1 LSPSPRSL
9 SPFPPAGAWLA
20 LLLAAAA
27 LRAEAPPG
35 ADEWKYDV
43 VHRKKGPPFRGLVLE
58 QTAQY
63 VRVLCVSRKP
73 GSPTVVFRELLPRA
87 EIERLELLGDE
98 DREALRQRLDA
109 LKRERAALAADLKA
123 LGPGGTAPADAV
135 DRLDLRPVPWPA
147 APPGRALEYRS
158 GHFRLVSNAGEGL
171 VCLAA
176 TRLEQVYAAYART
189 LPQRVK
195 NAEPTRILL
204 TRSLADYQALARA
217 RGHNLLNP
225 AFYDAARNEIVCG
238 SDLER
243 LGDELGRVRRHHETL
258 RKELKDREADLVR
271 VYKGRKNVP
280 PELLR
285 PLAEAAQKIGATEER
300 NARAFAGAQE
310 RLFRRLYHE
319 AFHAYL
325 ANFVYPGRDEE
336 VPRWLN
342 EGLAQIF
349 ETAIVEVG
357 ELRVGHA
364 DPERLEEL
372 RRALARGTLLPL
384 ADLLRSGP
392 KQFQVA
398 HAGDQQASDRYY
410 LAAWALAFYLTFDR
424 KLLGTP
430 SLDEYVRALHR
441 GEDAV
446 AGFRKLVG
454 QPLPQFEKE
463 YLQYLKRLRPEG
475 AAPKHE

>member
-1 LSPSPRSL
+1 LSPSRPSLPPRR
-9 SPFPPAGAWLA
+9 FGGAGLA
-20 LLLAAAA
+20 LLLAGA
-27 LRAEAPPG
+27 LGAAEAPG

-43 VHRKKGPPFRGLVLE
+43 VHRKKGPPFRGLITE

-73 GSPTVVFRELLPRA
+73 GAPTLVFREELPRA
-87 EIERLELLGDE
+87 EIDRLELLGDE
-98 DREALRQRLDA
+98 DREALRRRLDA
-109 LKRERAALAADLKA
+109 LKRERAALAATLKA
-123 LGPGGTAPADAV
+123 LGPDGQAPAEAV
-135 DRLDLRPVPWPA
+135 DRLELRRVPWPV
-147 APPGRALEYRS
+147 GTRGEALEYRS
-158 GHFRLVSNAGEGL
+158 AHFRLVSDAGTGL
-171 VCLAA
+171 LGLAA

-189 LPQRVK
+189 LPPRVK
-195 NAEPTRILL
+195 EARPTTVLL

-243 LGDELGRVRRHHETL
+243 LGDELERVRRHHETL
-258 RKELKDREADLVR
+258 RKELKGREADLVR

-285 PLAEAAQKIGATEER
+285 PLAEAAKKIDATEGR
-300 NARAFAGAQE
+300 NALAFAAARE

-325 ANFVYPGRDEE
+325 ANFVYPGRDGEL
-336 VPRWLN
+336 PRWLN

-364 DPERLEEL
+364 DGERLKEL
-372 RRALARGTLLPL
+372 RRALGRDALLPL
-384 ADLLRSGP
+384 ADLLASGP

-398 HAGDQQASDRYY
+398 HAGDRQASDRYY
-410 LAAWALAFYLTFDR
+410 LASWALAFYLTFDR
-424 KLLGTP
+424 KLLGT
-430 SLDEYVRALHR
+430 RALDDYARALRR
-441 GEDAV
+441 GEA
-446 AGFRKLVG
+446 APAAFRALVG

-463 YLQYLKRLRPEG
+463 YLEYLKRLRPDG
-475 AAPKHE
+475 SAPKRE

>member
-1 LSPSPRSL
+1 MSPSRASLPPRR
-9 SPFPPAGAWLA
+9 PGGAGLA
-20 LLLAAAA
+20 LLLAGALGAA
-27 LRAEAPPG
+27 EPPG

-73 GSPTVVFRELLPRA
+73 GAPTLVFREELPRA
-87 EIERLELLGDE
+87 EIDRLDLLGDE
-98 DREALRQRLDA
+98 DRAALRRRLDA
-109 LKRERAALAADLKA
+109 LKRERAALQA
-123 LGPGGTAPADAV
+123 LGPDGKAPAEAV
-135 DRLDLRPVPWPA
+135 DRLELRRVPWPA
-147 APPGRALEYRS
+147 GARGEALEYRS
-158 GHFRLVSNAGEGL
+158 AHFRLVSDAGKGL
-171 VCLAA
+171 LGLAA

-189 LPQRVK
+189 LPPRVK
-195 NAEPTRILL
+195 AARPTTVLL

-225 AFYDAARNEIVCG
+225 AFYDGARNEIVCG

-243 LGDELGRVRRHHETL
+243 LSEELERVRRHHETL
-258 RKELKDREADLVR
+258 RKDLKDREADLVR

-285 PLAEAAQKIGATEER
+285 PLAEAAQKIQATEDR
-300 NARAFAGAQE
+300 NSHAFAQARE

-325 ANFVYPGRDEE
+325 ANFVYPGRDGEL
-336 VPRWLN
+336 PRWLN

-364 DPERLEEL
+364 DPERLGEL

-384 ADLLRSGP
+384 ADLLASGP

-398 HAGDQQASDRYY
+398 HAGDRQASDRYY
-410 LAAWALAFYLTFDR
+410 LASWALAFYLTFDR
-424 KLLGTP
+424 KLLGT
-430 SLDEYVRALHR
+430 RALDDYARALRR
-441 GEDAV
+441 GEA
-446 AGFRKLVG
+446 APAAFRALVG

-463 YLQYLKRLRPEG
+463 YLEYLKRLRPDG
-475 AAPKHE
+475 TAPKRE

>member
-1 LSPSPRSL
+1 MSSSPRSR

-27 LRAEAPPG
+27 LRAEPPPG

-43 VHRKKGPPFRGLVLE
+43 VHRKKGPAFRGLVLE
-58 QTAQY
+58 TAPEY
-63 VRVLCVSRKP
+63 VRILCVSRKP
-73 GSPTVVFRELLPRA
+73 GSPTVLMRELLPRA
-87 EIERLELLGDE
+87 EVDRLELLGDE

-135 DRLDLRPVPWPA
+135 DRLDLRRVPWPA
-147 APPGRALEYRS
+147 GPRGEALEYRS

-176 TRLEQVYAAYART
+176 TRLEQVYAAYGRT
-189 LPQRVK
+189 LPSRAQ

-204 TRSLADYQALARA
+204 TRTQADYQALARA

-243 LGDELGRVRRHHETL
+243 LGDELERVRRHHEAL

-280 PELLR
+280 PELLK
-285 PLAEAAQKIGATEER
+285 PLAEAAQKITLTEER
-300 NARAFAGAQE
+300 NARAFAAAQE

-325 ANFVYPGRDEE
+325 ANFVYPGPDEE
-336 VPRWLN
+336 LPRWLN

-364 DPERLEEL
+364 DPERLKEL
-372 RRALARGTLLPL
+372 RLALARGTLLPL
-384 ADLLRSGP
+384 TDLLRSGP

-430 SLDEYVRALHR
+430 ALDEYVRALHR

-446 AGFRKLVG
+446 ASFRKLLG

-475 AAPKHE
+475 AAPKRE